1 MRLGVYVFFVIVDR
15 FRERCLFHIDLA
27 AFLFALFTNARNRAE
42 TSIQCQSLK
51 QQRCDYWQTAD
62 QPPPLPSPPPLP
74 NRHIQT
80 QFDCTNH
87 FYIQQSTTLDHRLL

>member
-62 QPPPLPSPPPLP
+62 QPPPLPSPPPLLASP
-74 NRHIQT
+74 TGISKHNSIVLII
-80 QFDCTNH
+80 FIYNN
-87 FYIQQSTTLDHRLL
+87 QQL